1 MGQTIVQQVV
11 TTLCDAGIDAIRAYP
26 AEKLSS
32 LGGVRVAVGL
42 QSTDPENG
50 MATVLIRVCSPISK
64 GGSVCEDAASQVCVL
79 LRGMGGQ
86 CSQSQ
91 CRQLDRKDIFCVE
104 VSAVFLG
111 WDVGDGWTGF
121 AVSLGGTALPY
132 VRAVKVWRSIGD
144 GASLSE
150 AAWKFRIEETL
161 PPEASEGTAVAEPFT
176 LTVTRGSRSEVYA
189 QCSLTYHRCEL
200 DAGALRRIRQGV
212 AGSRT
217 VNG

>member
-11 TTLCDAGIDAIRAYP
+11 TTLCDGGIDAVRAYP
-26 AEKLSS
+26 ADELTVLSDLRAAVS
-32 LGGVRVAVGL
+32 LK
-42 QSTDPENG
+42 STDPENG
-50 MATVLIRVCSPISK
+50 TATVLIRVCSPISK
-64 GGSVCEDAASQVCVL
+64 GGSVCEDAAARVCVL

-91 CRQLDRKDIFCVE
+91 CAQLDRKDIFCAE

-111 WDVGDGWTGF
+111 WDAGGGWTSF

-144 GASLSE
+144 TSSLSE
-150 AAWKFRIEETL
+150 AAWKFRIEEIL
-161 PPEASEGTAVAEPFT
+161 PPEASEGTAVTEPFA
-176 LTVTRGSRSEVYA
+176 LTVTRGTRSEEYA
-189 QCSLTYHRCEL
+189 QCTLTYHRCEL